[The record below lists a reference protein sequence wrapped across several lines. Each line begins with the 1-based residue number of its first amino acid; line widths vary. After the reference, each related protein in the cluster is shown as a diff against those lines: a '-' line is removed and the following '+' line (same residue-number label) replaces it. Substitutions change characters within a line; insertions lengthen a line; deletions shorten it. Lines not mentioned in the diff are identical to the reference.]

1 MPRFD
6 PRLLVLVPLLASA
19 AACGDDAEP
28 AAPPPSAAASAPAPS
43 ALPPSAPA
51 STAPAAPQPSDSVYV
66 EEDEEPTPEPGE
78 LPGEAQAH
86 LDEALG
92 IELGALEGA
101 PGETAKQKRA
111 TLDKLPDNPTQVL
124 AALRNYAWYSPEARA
139 AYDRAVA
146 AAR

>member
-6 PRLLVLVPLLASA
+6 PRLLVLVPLLATA
-19 AACGDDAEP
+19 AACDDAEP
-28 AAPPPSAAASAPAPS
+28 ADPPPSPVISAPSAPAPS
-43 ALPPSAPA
+43 PSAPA
-51 STAPAAPQPSDSVYV
+51 TTAPAAPQPSDSVYV
-66 EEDEEPTPEPGE
+66 EEDEEPAAEPGE

-101 PGETAKQKRA
+101 PAETAKAKRA
-111 TLDKLPDNPTQVL
+111 TLDRLPDNPAQVL
-124 AALRNYAWYSPEARA
+124 ASLRNYAWYSPEARA

-146 AAR
+146 AGR